1 MIIEEAI
8 VWFLST
14 EGRGMTAE
22 TLAEKI
28 NLRQLHRR
36 RDGQPV
42 GTKQIWA
49 VVFRYPEMFVRDG
62 KLIRLMIL
70 SLIEEEISAS
80 LAYMLNFHY
89 LCH

>member
-1 MIIEEAI
+1 
-8 VWFLST
+8 
-14 EGRGMTAE
+14 MTAE

-62 KLIRLMIL
+62 KLIRLMV
-70 SLIEEEISAS
+70 
-80 LAYMLNFHY
+80 
-89 LCH
+89 